1 MIEGKYWYIVN
12 LKMCLCQED
21 REQSKTRF
29 YDFNPIMSTVL
40 KLIEKCFSS
49 VLKNIFNFVAFG
61 FWIGLPMG

>member
-29 YDFNPIMSTVL
+29 YDFNPIMSTVFNRKMFIFL
-40 KLIEKCFSS
+40 FLRMFLI
-49 VLKNIFNFVAFG
+49 LLLLAFG
-61 FWIGLPMG
+61 

>member
-40 KLIEKCFSS
+40 KLIEKCFY
-49 VLKNIFNFVAFG
+49 FCFEECF
-61 FWIGLPMG
+61 